1 MNAMDPSL
9 HLTPTSPAA
18 MPYAAQP
25 RQLPDTTVAP
35 VRSLQAA
42 ATLPPERP
50 FVAQAVAARLDS
62 GFAEDPAEIL
72 PDDRILRPYGVP
84 MLPADKPEDDIT
96 APPSTQDRP
105 QKL

>member
-1 MNAMDPSL
+1 MDPSL
-9 HLTPTSPAA
+9 HLTPTAPAA
-18 MPYAAQP
+18 MPYTAQQ
-25 RQLPDTTVAP
+25 RQLPDTLVAP
-35 VRSLQAA
+35 VRSAQGS

-62 GFAEDPAEIL
+62 SFAEDPAEIL

-84 MLPADKPEDDIT
+84 MLPAGKPDDDIM
-96 APPSTQDRP
+96 AQPATQDRP